1 MHRPG
6 SGLRRLTGL
15 LLLLNIGLLAG
26 GLVVT
31 YWPSHT
37 GTAPEFNAE
46 KIRLLDIGGA
56 ISGQGH
62 RPETPVQTAAAASG
76 ARAPACLN
84 WPSLDADA
92 LAAVESHLR
101 AAGLASAEPQF
112 RLAKPLGWWVY
123 QPPFRDA
130 EALRQALEAARGKG
144 VSDLAPVR
152 GGRLANALS
161 LGVFPSLEKARAH
174 AAALTAKGLAEVRV
188 GPRPEAGEVRLVF
201 PVNARLP
208 GNPAEGWPKELHPGI
223 CEADA

>member
-1 MHRPG
+1 M
-6 SGLRRLTGL
+6 
-15 LLLLNIGLLAG
+15 
-26 GLVVT
+26 T
-31 YWPSHT
+31 YWPSQT
-37 GTAPEFNAE
+37 GGIPEFNTE
-46 KIRLLDIGGA
+46 KIRLLDIGGQ
-56 ISGQGH
+56 GQ
-62 RPETPVQTAAAASG
+62 RPEMPVQP
-76 ARAPACLN
+76 APVVSSMRVSCLN

-92 LAAVESHLR
+92 LAAVEAHLR
-101 AAGLASAEPQF
+101 ASGLASAEPQF

-130 EALRQALEAARGKG
+130 EALRQALEAARNKG

-161 LGVFPSLEKARAH
+161 LGAFPSLEKARAH
-174 AAALTAKGLAEVRV
+174 AAALTAKGLAEVRF

-208 GNPAEGWPKELHPGI
+208 GNPAEGWPKDLHPGI

>member
-26 GLVVT
+26 GLVMT
-31 YWPSHT
+31 NWPSRM
-37 GTAPEFNAE
+37 AAMPEFNAD
-46 KIRLLDIGGA
+46 KIRLLDIGG
-56 ISGQGH
+56 QGK
-62 RPETPVQTAAAASG
+62 RAESAAPAAAVASG
-76 ARAPACLN
+76 ARIPSCLN
-84 WPSLDADA
+84 WPSLDADT
-92 LAAVESHLR
+92 LAAVEAHLR
-101 AAGLASAEPQF
+101 ASGLASAEPQF

-174 AAALTAKGLAEVRV
+174 AAALTAKGLSEVRV

-201 PVNARLP
+201 PANARLP
-208 GNPAEGWPKELHPGI
+208 GNPTEGWPKDLHPGI

>member
-1 MHRPG
+1 
-6 SGLRRLTGL
+6 L

-31 YWPSHT
+31 YWPSRT
-37 GTAPEFNAE
+37 GATPEFNAE

-56 ISGQGH
+56 IAGQGK
-62 RPETPVQTAAAASG
+62 RSETPVPATPVASG
-76 ARAPACLN
+76 ARAPSCLK
-84 WPSLDADA
+84 WPSLDADT
-92 LAAVESHLR
+92 LAAVEAHLR
-101 AAGLASAEPQF
+101 ASGLATSEPKF

-130 EALRQALEAARGKG
+130 EALRLALEAARGKG

-174 AAALTAKGLAEVRV
+174 AAALDAKGLAEVRF

-208 GNPAEGWPKELHPGI
+208 GNPAEGWPKDLHPGI